1 VFKQAFN
8 STKPFCQALHYIACS
23 ASETAIGAK
32 ESMQLKWLPWNKP
45 LPGLVGVEVTADGVA
60 FARILRE
67 GDSCQLSCCELL
79 LNQEGELPAEQFV
92 ERIEQLSL
100 QGSRCNLVL
109 PVDHYQLLL
118 IESPNVPDDELRD
131 ALRWKIKD
139 LLSFPVEDA
148 LIDVF
153 TLPKG
158 SNRGGRQMLYVVAA
172 EEPKVKKLMSLLDKA
187 QLQLD
192 SIDITEMA
200 LRNLAEVSTDDQR
213 SLAVLR
219 VLPGQGMLTL
229 LRAGQLYLSRQFDMP
244 YNGGLFDELPE
255 EQLVLELQR
264 SLDYYERQM
273 GQVPP
278 SNVYIC
284 GENMSPDK
292 VTESLNASLSAN
304 FSVLNI
310 GSGLTLSDSTDDSI
324 LQACATAIGAA
335 LRLPEVK

>member
-1 VFKQAFN
+1 
-8 STKPFCQALHYIACS
+8 
-23 ASETAIGAK
+23 
-32 ESMQLKWLPWNKP
+32 MQLNWLPWNNP
-45 LPGLVGVEVTADGVA
+45 LPGLVGVEVTADGIA
-60 FARILRE
+60 FARILRS
-67 GDSCQLSCCELL
+67 GDSCELSVCELL
-79 LNQEGELPAEQFV
+79 LNQEGERPTEQFV

-109 PVDHYQLLL
+109 PIDHYQLLL
-118 IESPNVPDDELRD
+118 VESPNVPDDELRD

-139 LLSFPVEDA
+139 MLSFPVEDA

-172 EEPKVKKLMSLLDKA
+172 QEPKVKTLMSLLDKA
-187 QLQLD
+187 QLRLE

-200 LRNLAEVSTDDQR
+200 LRNLAEASVDDSR
-213 SLAVLR
+213 GLAVLR

-229 LRAGQLYLSRQFDMP
+229 LRAGQLYLSRQFDMT

-273 GQVPP
+273 GQAPP
-278 SNVYIC
+278 SHIYIC
-284 GENMSPDK
+284 GENMSADK
-292 VTESLNASLSAN
+292 VTESLNASLAAD

-310 GSGLTLSDSTDDSI
+310 GRGLRLSGATDDSI

-335 LRLPEVK
+335 LRSPVAE